1 VRCPITTFGLC
12 AIGCLLAAA
21 MAPACTFSARALPG
35 QISCSADRDCP
46 TEVPVC
52 RRNACYASVIN
63 DDASRIDSASDGAV
77 DGADVGANDS
87 AVDGA
92 AADVPDVPVDGHAPD
107 GGHVDVGV
115 DIDME
120 PEVADWPVCT
130 PPVVASLA
138 QGLVAYLRL
147 DDGPPD
153 PVIADSSPNKLS
165 VMLNQINPQTAWTSG
180 RFGRALSLSGGAAGG
195 YVTVGP
201 PQKLN
206 VVAANLSVS
215 AWIKFPGGAA
225 SDGVVVGRRAA
236 GAAGYHYLI
245 SVSANHLRVRL
256 QSSNGLNADLTSN
269 QPLPSGSQWMHLGV
283 TYVADVAITNGLRLY
298 VNGKPFGTMTF
309 PLPFGTENTPLVV
322 GAAEAPN
329 RDLPSTQIVDRLAA
343 VVDEVALYNRVLS
356 PDEIT
361 ALACG
366 AQPIP

>member
-1 VRCPITTFGLC
+1 MFDVC

-21 MAPACTFSARALPG
+21 MAPACTFSGRALPG
-35 QISCSADRDCP
+35 RISCAADGDCP

-52 RRNACYASVIN
+52 RQNACYTRASN
-63 DDASRIDSASDGAV
+63 DDASTSDGGSDGSV
-77 DGADVGANDS
+77 DASADGS
-87 AVDGA
+87 AVEQATDL
-92 AADVPDVPVDGHAPD
+92 PSDGHAPD
-107 GGHVDVGV
+107 GVDSAP
-115 DIDME
+115 DA
-120 PEVADWPVCT
+120 ADWPVCT
-130 PPVVASLA
+130 PPVVTSLA

-147 DDGPPD
+147 DDGPAD
-153 PVIADSSPNKLS
+153 PLIADSSPNKLS
-165 VMLNQINPQTAWTSG
+165 VMLNQIDPQMAWTSG

-206 VVAANLSVS
+206 VVAASLSVS

-225 SDGVVVGRRAA
+225 SDGTVVSRRAA

-256 QSSNGLNADLTSN
+256 HSSNGLFADLTSN
-269 QPLPSGSQWMHLGV
+269 QPLPSGSEWMHLGV

-309 PLPFGTENTPLVV
+309 PLPFGTENTPLLV

-329 RDLPSTQIVDRLAA
+329 RDLPSTHIVDRLAA
-343 VVDEVALYNRVLS
+343 VVDEVALYNRVLT
-356 PDEIT
+356 PAEIT

-366 AQPIP
+366 AQPPTAP